1 MPFWGHRVAK
11 ELGSRCITGSNSVDG
26 DPFLAEGP
34 RKIVGPANDC
44 CLGGGIRAPSTPKC
58 CNRTHVDDSPSRS
71 PETGQK
77 RLCQHHGSKDVASE
91 IAKPGEVVSITIE
104 ILTREDF
111 VKDLP
116 TMMLLNDGALSWAP
130 RTAEITGFVLA
141 GEDLQISL
149 SQDPAPEGV
158 SSYVI
163 DGTAQESLG
172 FNGGMTYLD
181 FQVIDVFGQ
190 PRDMRVIYNGYDPV
204 RFGVLSGP
212 DY

>member
-11 ELGSRCITGSNSVDG
+11 ELGSRCITGSNSVDA

-91 IAKPGEVVSITIE
+91 IAKPRICDLCKTRGGRTVDPPAL
-104 ILTREDF
+104 LTRTSILLRRER
-111 VKDLP
+111 
-116 TMMLLNDGALSWAP
+116 MLLLTSSTECGSLRSPGKASTWPFHRWAC
-130 RTAEITGFVLA
+130 L
-141 GEDLQISL
+141 
-149 SQDPAPEGV
+149 GV
-158 SSYVI
+158 
-163 DGTAQESLG
+163 
-172 FNGGMTYLD
+172 
-181 FQVIDVFGQ
+181 
-190 PRDMRVIYNGYDPV
+190 
-204 RFGVLSGP
+204 
-212 DY
+212 